1 MQNRR
6 LGSSGLTT
14 PPLILGGNVFGW
26 TADQHTTHAILDAFV
41 AGGGRMVDTADVYS
55 AFVPGNSGGESESLI
70 GKWLTSRGR
79 RDDVLIATKVGMALG
94 GTKGLSPLRI
104 LGSVEAS
111 LKRLCTDYIDLYFAH
126 IDDPDTSLDATLDA
140 FDRLVRA
147 GKVRAIGASNYNAA
161 RLGAALDI
169 SVQKGLASF
178 TVLQPHYNLLERP
191 LFEGPL
197 QDLCVSRDIAVVPY
211 FGLASGFL
219 TGKYR
224 SKADLAGKARGSRV
238 ERYLNEQG
246 FAVLKALDA
255 VGEEIGSTPA
265 QVALAWLA
273 QQRAVAAPIASA
285 TSVEQI
291 EELLGCMRLTLSD
304 DHLGV
309 LDVASKAA
317 VSAS

>member
-1 MQNRR
+1 
-6 LGSSGLTT
+6 
-14 PPLILGGNVFGW
+14 
-26 TADQHTTHAILDAFV
+26 
-41 AGGGRMVDTADVYS
+41 
-55 AFVPGNSGGESESLI
+55 
-70 GKWLTSRGR
+70 
-79 RDDVLIATKVGMALG
+79 
-94 GTKGLSPLRI
+94 
-104 LGSVEAS
+104 
-111 LKRLCTDYIDLYFAH
+111 
-126 IDDPDTSLDATLDA
+126 
-140 FDRLVRA
+140 
-147 GKVRAIGASNYNAA
+147 VRAIGASNYDAA

-169 SVQKGLASF
+169 SAKKGLASF

-197 QDLCVSRDIAVVPY
+197 QDLCVSRDIGVVPY

-246 FAVLKALDA
+246 FAVLTALDA
-255 VGEEIGSTPA
+255 VAEEIGSTPA

-285 TSVEQI
+285 TSVKQI

-304 DHLGV
+304 HQLSV
-309 LDVASKAA
+309 LDAASKAA